1 MVPYYLYTHYGDDQ
15 IRIQRQNKKKTTLNP
30 NHPKRGSVIKVEP
43 IRSRD
48 SIRDIKDHLKHSG
61 FYGPRDLCLFTLG
74 INTAYRATELLSITI
89 GQVDYLGAGDRLEIK
104 QSKTGKIR
112 PTTVN
117 NIVIDGIH
125 QWLEHHPSPDDQSAP
140 LFVSSRGRNALT
152 VSTVSNMVKAW
163 CAGAGLRG
171 NYGSHTLRK
180 TWGYHQLRINNAPI
194 PLLMEAY
201 GHATQRQ
208 TLDYLCIEADEIREL
223 FTLEL

>member
-1 MVPYYLYTHYGDDQ
+1 M
-15 IRIQRQNKKKTTLNP
+15 
-30 NHPKRGSVIKVEP
+30 IKVEP
-43 IRSRD
+43 IRD
-48 SIRDIKDHLKHSG
+48 LKAIKRIKKLREDHG
-61 FYGPRDLCLFTLG
+61 IYGLRDLCLFTLG
-74 INTAYRATELLSITI
+74 INTAYRANELLSLTI
-89 GQVDYLGAGDRLEIK
+89 NQVDYLTPGDRLEIK

-117 NIVIDGIH
+117 KTVVDALDR
-125 QWLEHHPSPDDQSAP
+125 WLDAHPLAHHPRAP
-140 LFVSSRGRNALT
+140 LFISSRGDAALT
-152 VSTVSNMVKAW
+152 VSSLTNMVKAW
-163 CAGAGLRG
+163 CQDVGLRG

-223 FTLEL
+223 YAMEL